1 MTLGRGAYSH
11 ILPRTI
17 DEGDFST
24 PLRFRRNDNGRG
36 KLTAIYRSADRDL
49 GAFQS
54 LTMFTEILHCVQDD
68 GVKAERCVYYLLFFI
83 GPLFSR
89 IS

>member
-36 KLTAIYRSADRDL
+36 KLTAIYRSADGD
-49 GAFQS
+49 S
-54 LTMFTEILHCVQDD
+54 LVGWWTSELV
-68 GVKAERCVYYLLFFI
+68 
-83 GPLFSR
+83 SW
-89 IS
+89 